1 MNNERIEALAQ
12 WVVILALAALGLV
25 YSGDYL
31 YVRSRLGAAN
41 AGANGSAGGILGSV
55 TVQRYWEIPQKNG
68 KVEYSFDAPA
78 EQPCIHSI
86 FPHGGYSPCWYLSR
100 RKMVRMSLERDH
112 DSVHAAARI
121 AAVSTEAGRVP
132 KV

>member
-1 MNNERIEALAQ
+1 MDRERIEAAAQ
-12 WVVILALAALGLV
+12 WLVILALAALGLL
-25 YSGDYL
+25 YAGDYL
-31 YVRSRLGAAN
+31 YVRGRMA
-41 AGANGSAGGILGSV
+41 AGASSGGILGLV

-78 EQPCIHSI
+78 EQQCIHSI
-86 FPHGGYSPCWYLSR
+86 FPHAGYTPCWYLSR

-112 DSVHAAARI
+112 ESLHAVERI
-121 AAVSTEAGRVP
+121 AAASEAAGRVP